1 MISKIIP
8 PGKSFGGA
16 CKYLCENRER
26 AEVILSEGVRV
37 YDHKLMAL
45 DFEEQRRLNPGLK
58 SPVQHIILSYY
69 PGEKISPEKMAEI
82 AREYLENL
90 GIRNTQF
97 VVVKH
102 NDKDHLHT
110 HILFNRV
117 DNDGRTIKDNWLGL
131 RGKKT
136 AQQLTQ
142 KYELVPALKKDLKLT
157 HVKSMNSYEATRY
170 EIFQAVTEL
179 LAKCK
184 NLKDLKER
192 LERQKIEMIY
202 KYKGQTN
209 EVQGLSFKK
218 GEFKYKGSEIDRQ
231 FSYGNLSK
239 QIALQ
244 LDQEQEISVRKCQ
257 QEQKPQ
263 LDRNFSRH
271 SSLLEELLKLERNC
285 DQTPYELLK
294 KKRRNRQNGLSL

>member
-1 MISKIIP
+1 MISKVIP

-16 CKYLCENRER
+16 CKYLCANRER
-26 AEVILSEGVRV
+26 TEIILSEGVRV
-37 YDHKLMAL
+37 YSHKLMAL

-69 PGEKISPEKMAEI
+69 PGEKLSSEKMAEI
-82 AREYLENL
+82 AREYLENM

-136 AQQLTQ
+136 AQQLTR
-142 KYELVPALKKDLKLT
+142 KYDLVPALKKDLKLT

-170 EIFQAVTEL
+170 EIFQAVMEL

-184 NLKDLKER
+184 NLEDLKKG

-218 GEFKYKGSEIDRQ
+218 REFKYKGSEIDRQ

-244 LDQEQEISVRKCQ
+244 LEQKQELSAKRLQ
-257 QEQKPQ
+257 QEQSPQ
-263 LDRNFSRH
+263 LGRDFSRH
-271 SSLLEELLKLERNC
+271 SNLLEELLKPEHDLE
-285 DQTPYELLK
+285 QTPHQLLK
-294 KKRRNRQNGLSL
+294 KKRINRQNGLSL